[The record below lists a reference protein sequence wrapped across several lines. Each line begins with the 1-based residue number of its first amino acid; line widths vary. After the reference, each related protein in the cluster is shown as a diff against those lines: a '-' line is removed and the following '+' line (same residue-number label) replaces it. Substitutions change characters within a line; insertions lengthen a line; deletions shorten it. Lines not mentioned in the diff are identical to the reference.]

1 MSDQRITILLNS
13 WFFLLGCNNVDEHL
27 PLNQAVDLCELFG
40 SAFRSLNIS
49 REFE

>member
-27 PLNQAVDLCELFG
+27 PLYQAMASCELFG

-49 REFE
+49 KEFE